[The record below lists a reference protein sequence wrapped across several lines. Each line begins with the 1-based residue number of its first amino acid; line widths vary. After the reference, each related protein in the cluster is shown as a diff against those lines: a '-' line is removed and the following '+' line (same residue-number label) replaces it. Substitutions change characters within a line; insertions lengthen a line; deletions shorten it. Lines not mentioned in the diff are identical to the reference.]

1 MTNYA
6 LVALVLNSSSY
17 LENQNL
23 MLHLI
28 KLNFYQINK
37 NNITLSL
44 TQEVDLGF
52 IVKK

>member
-1 MTNYA
+1 
-6 LVALVLNSSSY
+6 
-17 LENQNL
+17 

-37 NNITLSL
+37 NNIPLSL
-44 TQEVDLGF
+44 TQEVDLEF